1 MKQNS
6 DKLLKI
12 LYHQGRFDEILK
24 NALFFRQQHP
34 NNPDVMTILGL
45 VYSSKN
51 KLLAAK
57 NCFEKV
63 LEVQTDSSFAYHNLA
78 KTHHDMGEYHHAL
91 HIIEKS
97 IKCDPNNLKALNLK
111 GATLFELN
119 KIDESIKV
127 LTKAIALD
135 PNHFDARLN
144 LGMCQIANGEF
155 KEGEKTFSAL
165 IKDDPNNS
173 YIHYNYSRVHKYQK
187 KDPHI
192 TVMKEA
198 VLKNNISTQSM
209 VYFNFALG
217 KAHADIKDFN
227 HAFTFWQKGNKFFN
241 RHIKYNIKEDLD
253 VFKSIN
259 HWADQPTKIDKILT
273 HEQIPIFILGM
284 PRSGTSL
291 VEQILSG
298 HDKIYAAGELELMGQ
313 FIQKNFPLNENIT
326 SDMMQSLHKHYIDG
340 LGQLRAQ
347 SKLVTDKAP
356 LNFRWIRQIRTI
368 FPDSP
373 IIHLKRHPMAVCFSN
388 FRYFFRSRG
397 MQFSNDLLDIGQYY
411 IQYDA
416 LMKRWHKEF
425 GDHLISVEYE
435 KLTDNPRQEIENLLL
450 RLDLDW
456 QDTCLKIENNKR
468 SIRTTSDTQIRQ
480 KIYTKSSEEWQN
492 YEEELAPL
500 KEMLMPILKRDGWV

>member
-6 DKLLKI
+6 AQLLKT
-12 LYHQGRFDEILK
+12 LFRQGRFDEILK

-34 NNPDVMTILGL
+34 NNPDVLTILGV
-45 VYSSKN
+45 VYSSKG

-57 NCFEKV
+57 SCFEKV
-63 LEVQTDSSFAYHNLA
+63 LDKQPDTTVAYYNLA
-78 KTHHDMGEYHHAL
+78 KIYEMMGELYIAL
-91 HIIEKS
+91 DLSEKT
-97 IKCDPNNLKALNLK
+97 IKYDSTYVPALNLK
-111 GATLFELN
+111 GALLFELN
-119 KIDESIKV
+119 RISEAIDA

-135 PNHFDARLN
+135 PNHYVARLN
-144 LGMCQIANGEF
+144 LGLCQIANGEF
-155 KEGEKTFSAL
+155 KEGEKTLSVL
-165 IKDDPNNS
+165 IEDDPNNS
-173 YIHYNYSRVHKYQK
+173 NAHYNYSRVHKYRE

-192 TVMKEA
+192 NVMKEA
-198 VLKNNISTQSM
+198 VSQNNISIESM

-217 KAHADIKDFN
+217 KAHADIKEFN
-227 HAFTFWQKGNKFFN
+227 HAFTFWQKANISFK
-241 RHIKYNIKEDLD
+241 HQIKYNIQQD
-253 VFKSIN
+253 VEVFNSIN
-259 HWADQPTKIDKILT
+259 RWADQPTKIDKPLI
-273 HEQIPIFILGM
+273 HQQVPIFIVGM

-298 HDKIYAAGELELMGQ
+298 HDKVYAAGELEMMGQ
-313 FIQKNFPLNENIT
+313 FIRKNFPLHENIT
-326 SDMMQSLHKHYIDG
+326 ADMMQKLHQHYIDG

-500 KEMLMPILKRDGWV
+500 KEMLMPILKRGGWV